1 MRGRAIRVWPQEPD
15 KTSNIWHLVS
25 INLSLKKWYEKSDLE
40 KEEIEA
46 ITDQLKEYSPD
57 LELLE
62 RRMKQFLGLHYK
74 EPFIESGIERLA
86 FDNIRYTKKQLQ
98 KLNEETLERSTHRQE
113 LRDGWQKALPILENM
128 EIANEVQ
135 VDKHFLP
142 LALFFDARKLAR
154 WLTAAA
160 LTDAFANL
168 IYYSHRGGGNKA
180 SLILLFF
187 LAVPALLAWLRYY
200 LYKSPYKRLEVFG
213 QAIHQALLL
222 SGQIQTQETRI
233 QVVRDRKDAI
243 NTLIYLKGGT
253 MREKELFS
261 QTMIEFFAPI
271 ENQRYIL
278 KAQEKVSDQ
287 TEYFAVP
294 SLFDKRKE
302 DAQAFVAQI
311 RKSIGKYDLVYTR
324 SAEGRAILLDAR
336 IKALANKQERTFTK
350 KQVMSDLK

>member
-1 MRGRAIRVWPQEPD
+1 
-15 KTSNIWHLVS
+15 
-25 INLSLKKWYEKSDLE
+25 
-40 KEEIEA
+40 
-46 ITDQLKEYSPD
+46 
-57 LELLE
+57 
-62 RRMKQFLGLHYK
+62 
-74 EPFIESGIERLA
+74 
-86 FDNIRYTKKQLQ
+86 
-98 KLNEETLERSTHRQE
+98 
-113 LRDGWQKALPILENM
+113 
-128 EIANEVQ
+128 
-135 VDKHFLP
+135 
-142 LALFFDARKLAR
+142 
-154 WLTAAA
+154 AAT
-160 LTDAFANL
+160 LTDSFANL
-168 IYYSHRGGGNKA
+168 IYYSHRGGWNTA
-180 SLILLFF
+180 SLILLFV
-187 LAVPALLAWLRYY
+187 LAVLALLAWLRYY

-233 QVVRDRKDAI
+233 QVVRDKKDAI
-243 NTLIYLKGGT
+243 NTLIYMKGGT
-253 MREKELFS
+253 M

-311 RKSIGKYDLVYTR
+311 RKSLGKYDLVYTR

-350 KQVMSDLK
+350 KQVMSNLK

>member
-1 MRGRAIRVWPQEPD
+1 
-15 KTSNIWHLVS
+15 
-25 INLSLKKWYEKSDLE
+25 
-40 KEEIEA
+40 
-46 ITDQLKEYSPD
+46 
-57 LELLE
+57 
-62 RRMKQFLGLHYK
+62 
-74 EPFIESGIERLA
+74 
-86 FDNIRYTKKQLQ
+86 
-98 KLNEETLERSTHRQE
+98 
-113 LRDGWQKALPILENM
+113 M

-142 LALFFDARKLAR
+142 LALFFDAKKLAR
-154 WLTAAA
+154 WLTAAT
-160 LTDAFANL
+160 LTDAFANF
-168 IYYSHRGGGNKA
+168 IYYSYRGGWNKG

-187 LAVPALLAWLRYY
+187 LAVLALLAWLRYY

-222 SGQIQTQETRI
+222 FGHIQTQETRI

-243 NTLIYLKGGT
+243 NTLIYMKGGT
-253 MREKELFS
+253 MREKE
-261 QTMIEFFAPI
+261 Q
-271 ENQRYIL
+271 
-278 KAQEKVSDQ
+278 VSDQ

-302 DAQAFVAQI
+302 DAQAFVEQI
-311 RKSIGKYDLVYTR
+311 RKSLGKYDLVYTR

>member
-1 MRGRAIRVWPQEPD
+1 MNS
-15 KTSNIWHLVS
+15 TF
-25 INLSLKKWYEKSDLE
+25 SLK
-40 KEEIEA
+40 
-46 ITDQLKEYSPD
+46 QF

-168 IYYSHRGGGNKA
+168 IYYSHRGGNTA
-180 SLILLFF
+180 SLILIVV
-187 LAVPALLAWLRYY
+187 LAVLALLAWLRYY

-222 SGQIQTQETRI
+222 SGQIQTQATRI

-311 RKSIGKYDLVYTR
+311 RKSLGKYDLVYTR

-350 KQVMSDLK
+350 KQVMSNLK